1 MPKRMMI
8 SLGAPEGSKL
18 HLENDACEVTGCI
31 PVPEKPIRPRP
42 DSVVQYVAIGR
53 AVMKGQEHI
62 ATACSNTMAR
72 RIANALRKYVP
83 NRKGV

>member
-1 MPKRMMI
+1 MTLPLPRCRVCDGI
-8 SLGAPEGSKL
+8 WGPS
-18 HLENDACEVTGCI
+18 HVCR
-31 PVPEKPIRPRP
+31 EKPIRPRP

-83 NRKGV
+83 NQKGV